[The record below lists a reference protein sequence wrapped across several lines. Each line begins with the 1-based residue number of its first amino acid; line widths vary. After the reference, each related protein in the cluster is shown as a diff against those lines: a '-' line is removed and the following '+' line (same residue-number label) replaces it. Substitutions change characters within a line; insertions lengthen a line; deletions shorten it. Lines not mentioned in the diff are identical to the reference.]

1 MPTKPLQLL
10 ISSVFISFTGLVL
23 LAYYSAWSGD
33 FHFDDAPNLEPLT
46 QFLASGDAWQWIT
59 IGTAGPTGRPIAL
72 ASFLLDAP
80 YWPHDPSGF
89 LYTNTLIHLL
99 NGLLVALV
107 LLRLARSQMMSER
120 DAQIVALVAAALWLA
135 APLLASSVL
144 FVVQRMTLLA
154 ATWMWAGFWVYL
166 LGREYA
172 RNRPVLG
179 TVVMT
184 VGVMGGTMLGV
195 LSKEN
200 AALLPLLV
208 LVTELTLL
216 KRQPLK
222 HRGWHLTRW
231 ILLGLPTLAVF
242 LYLAWRIPGGLA
254 VSPARGYSVSER
266 LATQSLILWDYL
278 RLLLLPHSAAFSP
291 FHDTYPLSTWSAR
304 GYLASIAAA
313 IWVGL
318 AAAAIGLR
326 HRWPLFAFAV
336 LWYLAAHLL
345 ESTVI
350 LLDLYFQHR
359 NYVPAVGPIFALTV
373 GAWQWGIKR
382 KQQRGVGAALGVY
395 GGLMLLVLV
404 QTTQLWG
411 QPRIAAEVWYN
422 QNPDS
427 LRAAIYLANHYV
439 REHDLDNAVRVMDQT
454 RIKRPE
460 SVIAPLQVL
469 YFECQR
475 GQDER
480 ILMLLNDARQ
490 RALHGMVNTGIPRIL
505 QILVMFAR
513 EQYCSEALTL
523 DALAEIVTLAG
534 ENPAV
539 RAGRQGRAHIYL
551 ALASIHHERRDLN
564 ATMQALQRALE
575 ITPDLAI
582 LSFAISVLNSA
593 GLYEQ
598 ALEFALAQ
606 NAQPPSHPLKRI
618 QWLRDYDAMLEAQR
632 NLIADRN
639 SE

>member
-1 MPTKPLQLL
+1 MPTKKSQSLVSMVFLL
-10 ISSVFISFTGLVL
+10 FVCLVL
-23 LAYYSAWSGD
+23 VAYHFAWTGS
-33 FHFDDAPNLEPLT
+33 FHFDDAINLEPLN

-89 LYTNTLIHLL
+89 LYTNTLIHLI
-99 NGLLVALV
+99 NGLLLALV
-107 LLRLARSQMMSER
+107 LLRLARSQMVSER

-166 LGREYA
+166 LGRECA
-172 RNRPVLG
+172 RNRPVFG

-184 VGVMGGTMLGV
+184 VGVVGGTVLGV

-200 AALLPLLV
+200 AVLLPLLV

-216 KRQPLK
+216 KRQPLT

-278 RLLLLPHSAAFSP
+278 RLLLLPQSAAFSP
-291 FHDTYPLSTWSAR
+291 FHDTYPLSTWSAQ

-313 IWVGL
+313 VWVGL

-350 LLDLYFQHR
+350 LLELYFQHR
-359 NYVPAVGPIFALTV
+359 NYVPAIGPIFALTV
-373 GAWQWGIKR
+373 GAWQWGIQR

-395 GGLMLLVLV
+395 GALMLVVLV

-427 LRAAIYLANHYV
+427 LRAATYLVNHYV
-439 REHDLDNAVRVMDQT
+439 REHDLGNAVRVMDQT
-454 RIKRPE
+454 RIRRPE
-460 SVIAPLQVL
+460 LVIAPLQVL
-469 YFECQR
+469 QLECQR
-475 GQDER
+475 GQYER
-480 ILMLLNDARQ
+480 IPMLLNDARQ
-490 RALHGMVNTGIPRIL
+490 RALHGQVNTGIPRML
-505 QILVMFAR
+505 EILVMFAR

-523 DALAEIVTLAG
+523 DALAEIATLAG
-534 ENPAV
+534 QNPAV
-539 RAGRQGRAHIYL
+539 RGGRVGRAQLYFVL
-551 ALASIHHERRDLN
+551 ATIHRNRRDLD

-575 ITPDLAI
+575 ITPDLVI

-598 ALEFALAQ
+598 ALEFSLAQ
-606 NAQPPSHPLKRI
+606 NAQPPRDPLKRI
-618 QWLRDYDAMLEAQR
+618 QWLRDYDAMLDAQR
-632 NLIADRN
+632 DLIANRN
-639 SE
+639 SD

>member
-1 MPTKPLQLL
+1 MPKKPLQLF
-10 ISSVFISFTGLVL
+10 IGAAFISFTGLVL
-23 LAYYSAWSGD
+23 LAYYFAWTGS

-46 QFLASGDAWQWIT
+46 QFLANGDAWQWIT
-59 IGTAGPTGRPIAL
+59 LGMAGPSGRPVAL

-89 LYTNTLIHLL
+89 LYTNTLIHLI
-99 NGLLVALV
+99 NGLLLALV
-107 LLRLARSQMMSER
+107 LLRLARSQMLSER
-120 DAQIVALVAAALWLA
+120 DAQIMALVAAALWLA

-172 RNRPVLG
+172 RNRPVFG

-184 VGVMGGTMLGV
+184 VGVMGGTVLGV

-200 AALLPLLV
+200 AVLLPLLV

-216 KRQPLK
+216 KRQPLT

-242 LYLAWRIPGGLA
+242 LYLAWRIPGGLT

-278 RLLLLPHSAAFSP
+278 RLLLLPQSAAFSP
-291 FHDTYPLSTWSAR
+291 FHDTYPLSTWSAQN
-304 GYLASIAAA
+304 YLASIAAVV
-313 IWVGL
+313 WVGL
-318 AAAAIGLR
+318 AAAAMGLR

-350 LLDLYFQHR
+350 LLELYFQHR
-359 NYVPAVGPIFALTV
+359 NYVPAIGPIFALTV

-382 KQQRGVGAALGVY
+382 QQQRGVAAALGIY
-395 GGLMLLVLV
+395 GALMLVVLV

-427 LRAAIYLANHYV
+427 LRAATYLVNHYV
-439 REHDLDNAVRVMDQT
+439 REQDLDNAVRVMDQT
-454 RIKRPE
+454 RIRRPE

-469 YFECQR
+469 QLECQR
-475 GQDER
+475 GQYER
-480 ILMLLNDARQ
+480 IPMLLNDARQ
-490 RALHGMVNTGIPRIL
+490 RALHGTVNTGIPSTL
-505 QILVMFAR
+505 NTLVMFAR
-513 EQYCSEALTL
+513 EQYCNEALTL

-534 ENPAV
+534 QNPAV
-539 RAGRQGRAHIYL
+539 GGGRVGRAQLYFIL
-551 ALASIHHERRDLN
+551 ATIHRDRRDLD

-575 ITPDLAI
+575 ITPDLVI

-606 NAQPPSHPLKRI
+606 NAQPPRDPLKRI
-618 QWLRDYDAMLEAQR
+618 QWLRDYDAMLDAQR
-632 NLIADRN
+632 DLIANRN
-639 SE
+639 SD